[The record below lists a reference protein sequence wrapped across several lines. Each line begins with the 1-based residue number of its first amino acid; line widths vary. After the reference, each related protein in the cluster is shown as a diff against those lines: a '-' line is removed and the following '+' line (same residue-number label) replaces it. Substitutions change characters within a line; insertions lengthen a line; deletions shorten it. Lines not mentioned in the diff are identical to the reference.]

1 MLSTFRTARE
11 AYLADLRISKSQK
24 TYEQYELVLRKF
36 GEWLEQTAAEQ
47 MQEQIT
53 PLTITAWKQAVAE
66 RGVKQNTIIHYLMIL
81 KSFFR
86 WAIAN
91 RFYSEQPV
99 EDEVFP
105 QEEEIKHDIPTL
117 DEIQL
122 LLSGKIP
129 PRTPHALRN
138 LAIVTLFIESGMRVS
153 ELCALTVGNVDFEN
167 CMIAIQNGKGSK
179 ARFVPLLPRST
190 RRIQAYLDEREKT
203 YGKSAIA
210 PSMPLFCGNTE
221 ELQPLNRNT
230 VSEVVK
236 GYVERLTGHK
246 GIGAH
251 DLRHAAAS
259 WWDRQNIPIRTVQKA
274 LGHSSV
280 QTTERVYVQ
289 ILDKKQA
296 ARDIVAAFAGMEA

>member
-1 MLSTFRTARE
+1 MLSTFRIARE

-36 GEWLEQTAAEQ
+36 DEWLEQTYVEQ
-47 MQEQIT
+47 PQEQIT

-86 WAIAN
+86 WSIAN

-153 ELCALTVGNVDFEN
+153 ELCALKRLE
-167 CMIAIQNGKGSK
+167 GSLCSSSSTFYK
-179 ARFVPLLPRST
+179 A
-190 RRIQAYLDEREKT
+190 
-203 YGKSAIA
+203 
-210 PSMPLFCGNTE
+210 NTE
-221 ELQPLNRNT
+221 LFGRARENIWQSRHCAVYAALLREYGRITAAEQKHRKR
-230 VSEVVK
+230 SRQ
-236 GYVERLTGHK
+236 RLC
-246 GIGAH
+246 
-251 DLRHAAAS
+251 
-259 WWDRQNIPIRTVQKA
+259 
-274 LGHSSV
+274 
-280 QTTERVYVQ
+280 
-289 ILDKKQA
+289 
-296 ARDIVAAFAGMEA
+296 

>member
-11 AYLADLRISKSQK
+11 AYLADLRISKSKK

-47 MQEQIT
+47 PHEQIT
-53 PLTITAWKQAVAE
+53 PLTITAWKQAIAE
-66 RGVKQNTIIHYLMIL
+66 RGVKQNTIIHYLMIF

-153 ELCALTVGNVDFEN
+153 ELCSLTVGDVDFEN
-167 CMIAIQNGKGSK
+167 SMIAIK
-179 ARFVPLLPRST
+179 
-190 RRIQAYLDEREKT
+190 RRK
-203 YGKSAIA
+203 
-210 PSMPLFCGNTE
+210 E
-221 ELQPLNRNT
+221 ELELN
-230 VSEVVK
+230 
-236 GYVERLTGHK
+236 
-246 GIGAH
+246 
-251 DLRHAAAS
+251 
-259 WWDRQNIPIRTVQKA
+259 
-274 LGHSSV
+274 
-280 QTTERVYVQ
+280 
-289 ILDKKQA
+289 
-296 ARDIVAAFAGMEA
+296 

>member
-36 GEWLEQTAAEQ
+36 GEWLEQTTAEQ
-47 MQEQIT
+47 PQEQIT

-81 KSFFR
+81 KLFFR

-99 EDEVFP
+99 ENEVFP

-138 LAIVTLFIESGMRVS
+138 LAIVTLFIESGLRVS

-190 RRIQAYLDEREKT
+190 KRIRDYLDEREKT
-203 YGKSAIA
+203 YGKAAVA

-230 VSEVVK
+230 VSEFVK

-259 WWDRQNIPIRTVQKA
+259 WWDKNNVSIRTVQKTF
-274 LGHSSV
+274 GQSSV
-280 QTTERVYVQ
+280 QTTERVYVH
-289 ILDKKQA
+289 IHDKKQTA
-296 ARDIVAAFAGMEA
+296 TDIVATFAGMSS